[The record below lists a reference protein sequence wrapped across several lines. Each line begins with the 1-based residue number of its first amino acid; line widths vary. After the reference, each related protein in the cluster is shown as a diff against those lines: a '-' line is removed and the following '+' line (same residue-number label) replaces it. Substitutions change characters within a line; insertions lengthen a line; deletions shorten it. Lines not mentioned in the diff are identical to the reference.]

1 MEKPLYSQVVDGLR
15 QKIRVGE
22 LLDRIPPET
31 ALATNFRVS
40 VSTVKRALGILEAE
54 DVVVRIQGKGTFVRS
69 DAKQVLE
76 SRDGPHGE
84 EPSEA
89 HPETRIE
96 GRSRESAAGGT
107 TEGPTLIGVILP
119 MAQDGFS
126 RRLLSGVLEG
136 LSANGMHGM
145 VDFSQGDRERESEIV
160 ASFLQ
165 AGARGLIVFPVN
177 GEIYNKDLVLLSIE
191 RFPLVFVDRWLPGID
206 VSRVVC
212 QHANGV
218 KEAVSALHSA
228 GHRHMALVSV
238 TAMFPASTESVVER
252 TKGFVEGLKSLGIIP
267 TDGNLWVREVNAD
280 DSFQTAEEYL
290 ANRLQQHPEVTA
302 LVGVSSSDVPL
313 VLKAARMADR
323 HVPGDLSLVGFDIGV
338 EFSDIGG
345 LFGERA
351 EDFPIAWIDQS
362 ELTIGREAAGLV
374 SRLVAGL
381 DETEVIE
388 VAATFHWGRTCAAA
402 PPSQGGDPPLVE
414 ATTSLLHG
422 SLGSRVDGVTGSSP

>member
-15 QKIRVGE
+15 QQIRIGE

-31 ALATNFRVS
+31 VLASNFRVS
-40 VSTVKRALGILEAE
+40 VSTVKRALAILEAE

-69 DAKQVLE
+69 EPKQALQL
-76 SRDGPHGE
+76 SGATHGE
-84 EPSEA
+84 VSSEV
-89 HPETRIE
+89 HPETRTE
-96 GRSRESAAGGT
+96 ARVGASVTGRTSG
-107 TEGPTLIGVILP
+107 GPTLVGVILP
-119 MAQDGFS
+119 MARDGFS

-136 LSANGMHGM
+136 LSAKGMHGM
-145 VDFSQGDRERESEIV
+145 VDFSEGDRERESEIV
-160 ASFLQ
+160 ANFLE

-206 VSRVVC
+206 VSRVVS

-218 KEAVSALHSA
+218 RDAVNALHAA
-228 GHRHMALVSV
+228 GHRNMALVSV
-238 TAMFPASTESVVER
+238 AAMFPASTESVVER
-252 TKGFVEGLKSLGIIP
+252 TKGFVEGLKTLGIIP
-267 TDGNLWVREVNAD
+267 TDGSLWVREVNAD
-280 DSFQTAEEYL
+280 DAFQTAEEYL
-290 ANRLQQHPEVTA
+290 AAMLRQHPEVTA

-313 VLKAARMADR
+313 VLKAARMAGR
-323 HVPGDLSLVGFDIGV
+323 RVPADLSLVGFDIGV

-362 ELTIGREAAGLV
+362 EVIIGREAADLV
-374 SRLVAGL
+374 GRLVAGS
-381 DETEVIE
+381 EKTEVIE
-388 VAATFHWGRTCAAA
+388 VAATFHWGRTCVAVS
-402 PPSQGGDPPLVE
+402 PSQDLDSGLVE

-422 SLGSRVDGVTGSSP
+422 SLGSRVDGSGDR